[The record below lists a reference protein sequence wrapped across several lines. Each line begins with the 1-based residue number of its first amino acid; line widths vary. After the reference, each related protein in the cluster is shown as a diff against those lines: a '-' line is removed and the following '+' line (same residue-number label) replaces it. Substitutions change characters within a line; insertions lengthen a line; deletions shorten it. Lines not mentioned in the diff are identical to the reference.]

1 MGWKNKLPSNRNPL
15 DAAAGRPAG
24 GEMMPYFFL
33 IFVISSQSSNMQ
45 VVPMQSM
52 EQCKAA
58 IKAMKVADDKRS
70 WDDVSPSVD
79 NIQCVEVKGA

>member
-1 MGWKNKLPSNRNPL
+1 
-15 DAAAGRPAG
+15 
-24 GEMMPYFFL
+24 MMPYFFL
-33 IFVISSQSSNMQ
+33 IIVISSQSSNMQ

>member
-1 MGWKNKLPSNRNPL
+1 
-15 DAAAGRPAG
+15 
-24 GEMMPYFFL
+24 MMPYFFL
-33 IFVISSQSSNMQ
+33 IFVISSNTSNMQ

-79 NIQCVEVKGA
+79 NIQCLEVSHG

>member
-1 MGWKNKLPSNRNPL
+1 MDTNSL
-15 DAAAGRPAG
+15 DAAGSSAAG

-33 IFVISSQSSNMQ
+33 IFVISSNTSNMQ
-45 VVPMQSM
+45 VVPIQSM

>member
-1 MGWKNKLPSNRNPL
+1 
-15 DAAAGRPAG
+15 
-24 GEMMPYFFL
+24 MPYFFL

-52 EQCKAA
+52 EQCEAA
-58 IKAMKVADDKRS
+58 IQAMKVADDRRS
-70 WDDVSPSVD
+70 WSDTSPHVD

>member
-1 MGWKNKLPSNRNPL
+1 MDANSL
-15 DAAAGRPAG
+15 DAAAGWAAG
-24 GEMMPYFFL
+24 GEVMAYFFL

>member
-1 MGWKNKLPSNRNPL
+1 MGANPL
-15 DAAAGRPAG
+15 DADASNPAG

-58 IKAMKVADDKRS
+58 IKAMKVADDRRAWS
-70 WDDVSPSVD
+70 DISPHVD
-79 NIQCVEVKGA
+79 NIQCVEVSHG

>member
-1 MGWKNKLPSNRNPL
+1 
-15 DAAAGRPAG
+15 
-24 GEMMPYFFL
+24 MMAYIFL
-33 IFVISSQSSNMQ
+33 IFVISSNTSNMQ
-45 VVPMQSM
+45 VIPMQSM

>member
-1 MGWKNKLPSNRNPL
+1 MDGFASRPS
-15 DAAAGRPAG
+15 G
-24 GEMMPYFFL
+24 GEVMPYFFL
-33 IFVISSQSSNMQ
+33 IFVISSNTSNMQ

-70 WDDVSPSVD
+70 WGDVSPSVD
-79 NIQCVEVKGA
+79 NIQCVEVSHG